1 MGASFSNRFKRL
13 FLLLWVMWAG
23 SIGSLPAHPAVSS
36 VRSPNPP
43 DNETAIARLISRP
56 ILTILRQHVSPSIP
70 LLVEVT
76 DTSSE
81 VLQHWIRQVIED
93 SSLKNNFIVYKK
105 PGEHL
110 NLYFS
115 LRVTRPV
122 VRVTYRLKGRKWVF
136 FTRKVERTVRVGFH
150 VQLISPEQQIVY
162 SQRLEQQYRDEIP
175 GNAFKN
181 LENPLLP
188 FTSGTKESSTF
199 INKIVEPVLIS
210 GATIT
215 VVYLF
220 YILRSG
226 KK

>member
-1 MGASFSNRFKRL
+1 MVPIFSNRFWK
-13 FLLLWVMWAG
+13 LLVLLGVMWIESSGGLATLAAA
-23 SIGSLPAHPAVSS
+23 SAV
-36 VRSPNPP
+36 RTSPPP

-56 ILTILRQHVSPSIP
+56 ILTLLQPHVQAPMP
-70 LLVEVT
+70 LLIDIS
-76 DTSSE
+76 DTSDE
-81 VLQHWIRQVIED
+81 VLQHWMRQVIED
-93 SSLKNNFIVYKK
+93 SMLKNNFIVYKK
-105 PGEHL
+105 PGKHL

-115 LRVTRPV
+115 LRVTRPLI
-122 VRVTYRLKGRKWVF
+122 RVTYRLKGRKWLL
-136 FTRKVERTVRVGFH
+136 FTRKVERTVRVAFH

-162 SQRLEQQYRDEIP
+162 SQKLEQQYRDEIP
-175 GNAFKN
+175 GHALKK

-199 INKIVEPVLIS
+199 INRIVEPVLIS

-226 KK
+226 RR